1 MAKKRHHVG
10 KVHRR
15 KSHKKTHRRRRM
27 GAVRGSGDVIET
39 LVGVCGGSVLGDV
52 VANAITAPAY
62 VLGVSEIIVGAGIAY
77 FGGGLAIVKGAGM
90 GIAAAGLVS
99 ALQDAGAIQGIAGLV
114 NPSAATALPKRLNGF
129 RDVPAVGAFPKPA
142 MVGRTERMMKQAY
155 KGVY

>member
-1 MAKKRHHVG
+1 MP
-10 KVHRR
+10 
-15 KSHKKTHRRRRM
+15 SQ
-27 GAVRGSGDVIET
+27 S
-39 LVGVCGGSVLGDV
+39 
-52 VANAITAPAY
+52 PAY
-62 VLGVSEIIVGAGIAY
+62 VLGVSEFIVGAGIAY